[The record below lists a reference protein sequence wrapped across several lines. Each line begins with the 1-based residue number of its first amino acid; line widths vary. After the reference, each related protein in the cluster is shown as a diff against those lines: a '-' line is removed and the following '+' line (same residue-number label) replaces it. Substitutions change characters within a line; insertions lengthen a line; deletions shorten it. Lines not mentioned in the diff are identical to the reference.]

1 MAAEELAHDNVAL
14 SEQVVQLR
22 EDREGLQQKGA
33 SLEVG
38 MTHTHAHR
46 GREWCNGEGGGGTQ
60 IRWTQLP

>member
-22 EDREGLQQKGA
+22 EDKEGLQQKGA

-38 MTHTHAHR
+38 MT
-46 GREWCNGEGGGGTQ
+46 
-60 IRWTQLP
+60 